1 MPTVDENSD
10 LVWGAA
16 EIGRVIGRP
25 ARITFYL
32 LEKGI
37 LPGRKLGGRWVVSRK
52 ALLPA
57 VIGEEQAS

>member
-16 EIGRVIGRP
+16 EIGPVIGRS

-37 LPGRKLGGRWVVSRK
+37 LPGRKLGGRWVASRK